1 MPNPELRPFPFSS
14 AQTTTVI
21 RTIHQAPN
29 PQMTTRGVKR
39 RRASIACLLCR
50 KRKVRC
56 NVIESGGTCR
66 NCRFDGHTCVIKS
79 KRRGA
84 SNETRVLVMKDPEA
98 SSTEAYRPISP
109 SQYLDF
115 GQNQHI
121 LPSLCPASAAT
132 DAYCTPETEHNV
144 PLTDYG
150 TKPPTPPGDDTWF
163 NSQRPAP
170 RLSPHAERELLS
182 DDNIPNSC
190 QARLPKRRQKFPWIA
205 GGFILFPFYHFIK
218 HPSSREVDSEV
229 ARLLEQ
235 RGCLHVPTKP
245 ILEEFVNNYFLY
257 FHPLVPLLDEQR
269 FWASYNEQTDS
280 NGYVSLFVLQAM
292 LFVSSP
298 YVSLESLVCLGF
310 HTVKEAQDEFYSR
323 ATTLFD
329 LQSTL
334 GDQDRAQGAIMLTYR
349 TISFMD
355 KKPLYWLS
363 IATHYAKSADA
374 HRYHE
379 KQDTREGALLKRLW
393 WCCVLRDRILALA
406 LRQSPLLSPT
416 AYNCPELSVADF
428 AHEIGT
434 SRVYDGIVKRLIVQI
449 AIALGDLG
457 TLLSEIPPAPSLAK
471 VRELCRDEIEDL
483 TMRLDKWYDETY
495 AMFRLPTLITGAHES
510 LILFSNVLCTYYH
523 AAKASLYNHTL
534 LSRDFLE
541 GEQLDDPPNARI
553 VAHKSLG
560 CCLRSI
566 TENMIELKDSGLVQY
581 LPVTFISFAATP
593 FIWYLL
599 QSHIQNTD
607 GDTQRDLDAHLDV
620 MNQFNRLYD
629 NATSTIKYIQ
639 GIVEHLKISV
649 PLPTYTASSHVADE
663 HAVRPATLIEES
675 WSSDTWADMLLKDPR
690 MYLRIAFA
698 VEFSL
703 ARGRC
708 PAEEDFPQWLRDHRR
723 HEDEPYSHSSSTRGN
738 SHLNSVFFSEAMED
752 FADDDQEV
760 L

>member
-1 MPNPELRPFPFSS
+1 
-14 AQTTTVI
+14 
-21 RTIHQAPN
+21 
-29 PQMTTRGVKR
+29 
-39 RRASIACLLCR
+39 
-50 KRKVRC
+50 
-56 NVIESGGTCR
+56 
-66 NCRFDGHTCVIKS
+66 
-79 KRRGA
+79 
-84 SNETRVLVMKDPEA
+84 MKDLEA
-98 SSTEAYRPISP
+98 SSDEAYRPISP
-109 SQYLDF
+109 SQYLDLDE
-115 GQNQHI
+115 NQRI
-121 LPSLCPASAAT
+121 LPSLCPAAAVT
-132 DAYCTPETEHNV
+132 DAYSTPETDHNV

-150 TKPPTPPGDDTWF
+150 TKPPTPPGDDTWS
-163 NSQRPAP
+163 NSKRPAP
-170 RLSPHAERELLS
+170 RLSTHAERELLS
-182 DDNIPNSC
+182 DDNIPSSC
-190 QARLPKRRQKFPWIA
+190 QARLRKRRQKFPWIT

-218 HPSSREVDSEV
+218 HLSSREVDSEV

-269 FWASYNEQTDS
+269 FWASYSEQADS

-298 YVSLESLVCLGF
+298 
-310 HTVKEAQDEFYSR
+310 
-323 ATTLFD
+323 TLFD

-334 GDQDRAQGAIMLTYR
+334 GDQDRAQGAILLTYR

-363 IATHYAKSADA
+363 IATHYAKSADT
-374 HRYHE
+374 HRYQE

-416 AYNCPELSVADF
+416 AYNCPELSAADF

-434 SRVYDGIVKRLIVQI
+434 SLVYDGIVKRLIVQI

-483 TMRLDKWYDETY
+483 TMRLDKWYDKTY
-495 AMFRLPTLITGAHES
+495 AMFKLPTLITGAHES

-523 AAKASLYNHTL
+523 
-534 LSRDFLE
+534 
-541 GEQLDDPPNARI
+541 
-553 VAHKSLG
+553 
-560 CCLRSI
+560 
-566 TENMIELKDSGLVQY
+566 
-581 LPVTFISFAATP
+581 ISFAATP

-599 QSHIQNTD
+599 QSHIQNSD

-620 MNQFNRLYD
+620 MNQFNYLYD
-629 NATSTIKYIQ
+629 NATSTIKYIR
-639 GIVEHLKISV
+639 GIVEHIKISV
-649 PLPTYTASSHVADE
+649 PLPTYTASSHGADE
-663 HAVRPATLIEES
+663 HVVRPATLIEES
-675 WSSDTWADMLLKDPR
+675 WSSDTWTDMLLKDPR
-690 MYLRIAFA
+690 MYLRIALA

-708 PAEEDFPQWLRDHRR
+708 PAEEDFPQWLREHRR

>member
-1 MPNPELRPFPFSS
+1 
-14 AQTTTVI
+14 
-21 RTIHQAPN
+21 
-29 PQMTTRGVKR
+29 
-39 RRASIACLLCR
+39 
-50 KRKVRC
+50 
-56 NVIESGGTCR
+56 
-66 NCRFDGHTCVIKS
+66 
-79 KRRGA
+79 
-84 SNETRVLVMKDPEA
+84 MKDPEA
-98 SSTEAYRPISP
+98 SSAETYRPISP
-109 SQYLDF
+109 SQYLDLD
-115 GQNQHI
+115 QNQHI
-121 LPSLCPASAAT
+121 LPSLCPAAAAT
-132 DAYCTPETEHNV
+132 DAYSTPETEHNV

-150 TKPPTPPGDDTWF
+150 TKPPTPPGDVTWS

-170 RLSPHAERELLS
+170 RLSTNAERELLS
-182 DDNIPNSC
+182 DDNVPSSC
-190 QARLPKRRQKFPWIA
+190 QARLPKRRQKFPWIT

-229 ARLLEQ
+229 ARL
-235 RGCLHVPTKP
+235 
-245 ILEEFVNNYFLY
+245 
-257 FHPLVPLLDEQR
+257 
-269 FWASYNEQTDS
+269 
-280 NGYVSLFVLQAM
+280 
-292 LFVSSP
+292 
-298 YVSLESLVCLGF
+298 
-310 HTVKEAQDEFYSR
+310 
-323 ATTLFD
+323 
-329 LQSTL
+329 
-334 GDQDRAQGAIMLTYR
+334 AQGAIMLTYR

-363 IATHYAKSADA
+363 IAIHYAKSADA

-434 SRVYDGIVKRLIVQI
+434 SRVYDGIVKRLIVQV

-483 TMRLDKWYDETY
+483 TMRLDNWYDETY

-510 LILFSNVLCTYYH
+510 LILFSNVLCTYYQ
-523 AAKASLYNHTL
+523 
-534 LSRDFLE
+534 DFLE

-553 VAHKSLG
+553 VAHTSLG

-581 LPVTFISFAATP
+581 LP
-593 FIWYLL
+593 
-599 QSHIQNTD
+599 NTD
-607 GDTQRDLDAHLDV
+607 GGTQRDLDAHLDV
-620 MNQFNRLYD
+620 MKQFNHLYD

-639 GIVEHLKISV
+639 GIVEHIKISV
-649 PLPTYTASSHVADE
+649 PLPTYTASSHGPDE
-663 HAVRPATLIEES
+663 HAMRPATLIEES
-675 WSSDTWADMLLKDPR
+675 WSSDTWTDMLLKEPR

-708 PAEEDFPQWLRDHRR
+708 PAEEDFPQWLRDHHR

-738 SHLNSVFFSEAMED
+738 SRLNSVFFSEAMED

>member
-1 MPNPELRPFPFSS
+1 
-14 AQTTTVI
+14 
-21 RTIHQAPN
+21 
-29 PQMTTRGVKR
+29 
-39 RRASIACLLCR
+39 
-50 KRKVRC
+50 
-56 NVIESGGTCR
+56 
-66 NCRFDGHTCVIKS
+66 
-79 KRRGA
+79 
-84 SNETRVLVMKDPEA
+84 
-98 SSTEAYRPISP
+98 
-109 SQYLDF
+109 
-115 GQNQHI
+115 
-121 LPSLCPASAAT
+121 
-132 DAYCTPETEHNV
+132 
-144 PLTDYG
+144 
-150 TKPPTPPGDDTWF
+150 
-163 NSQRPAP
+163 
-170 RLSPHAERELLS
+170 
-182 DDNIPNSC
+182 
-190 QARLPKRRQKFPWIA
+190 
-205 GGFILFPFYHFIK
+205 
-218 HPSSREVDSEV
+218 
-229 ARLLEQ
+229 
-235 RGCLHVPTKP
+235 
-245 ILEEFVNNYFLY
+245 
-257 FHPLVPLLDEQR
+257 
-269 FWASYNEQTDS
+269 
-280 NGYVSLFVLQAM
+280 
-292 LFVSSP
+292 
-298 YVSLESLVCLGF
+298 
-310 HTVKEAQDEFYSR
+310 
-323 ATTLFD
+323 
-329 LQSTL
+329 
-334 GDQDRAQGAIMLTYR
+334 MLTYR

-379 KQDTREGALLKRLW
+379 KQDTREGGLLKRLW

-471 VRELCRDEIEDL
+471 
-483 TMRLDKWYDETY
+483 
-495 AMFRLPTLITGAHES
+495 
-510 LILFSNVLCTYYH
+510 
-523 AAKASLYNHTL
+523 
-534 LSRDFLE
+534 
-541 GEQLDDPPNARI
+541 
-553 VAHKSLG
+553 
-560 CCLRSI
+560 
-566 TENMIELKDSGLVQY
+566 
-581 LPVTFISFAATP
+581 
-593 FIWYLL
+593 
-599 QSHIQNTD
+599 NTD

-675 WSSDTWADMLLKDPR
+675 LSSDTWADMLLKNPR

-738 SHLNSVFFSEAMED
+738 SRLNSVFFSEAMED
-752 FADDDQEV
+752 FADEDREV

>member
-1 MPNPELRPFPFSS
+1 
-14 AQTTTVI
+14 
-21 RTIHQAPN
+21 
-29 PQMTTRGVKR
+29 
-39 RRASIACLLCR
+39 
-50 KRKVRC
+50 
-56 NVIESGGTCR
+56 
-66 NCRFDGHTCVIKS
+66 
-79 KRRGA
+79 
-84 SNETRVLVMKDPEA
+84 MKDLEA
-98 SSTEAYRPISP
+98 SSDEAYRPISP
-109 SQYLDF
+109 SQYLDLD
-115 GQNQHI
+115 QNQHI
-121 LPSLCPASAAT
+121 LPSLCPVAAVT
-132 DAYCTPETEHNV
+132 DAYSTPETEHSV
-144 PLTDYG
+144 LLTDYG
-150 TKPPTPPGDDTWF
+150 NKPPTPPGDDTWS

-170 RLSPHAERELLS
+170 RLSTHAERELLS
-182 DDNIPNSC
+182 DNNVSSSC
-190 QARLPKRRQKFPWIA
+190 QARLPKRRQKFPWIT
-205 GGFILFPFYHFIK
+205 GGFMLFPFYHFIK
-218 HPSSREVDSEV
+218 HLSSREVDSEV

-269 FWASYNEQTDS
+269 FWASYSEQADS

-329 LQSTL
+329 LQPTL
-334 GDQDRAQGAIMLTYR
+334 GDQERAQGAIMLTYR

-379 KQDTREGALLKRLW
+379 KQDTREGGLLKRLW

-483 TMRLDKWYDETY
+483 TMRLDKWYDKTY

-523 AAKASLYNHTL
+523 AAKTSLYNHTL

-649 PLPTYTASSHVADE
+649 PLPTYTASSHGADE
-663 HAVRPATLIEES
+663 HVVRPATLIEES

-690 MYLRIAFA
+690 MYLRIALA

-738 SHLNSVFFSEAMED
+738 SSLNSVFFSEAMED
-752 FADDDQEV
+752 FADEDQEV

>member
-1 MPNPELRPFPFSS
+1 MSNPNLR
-14 AQTTTVI
+14 
-21 RTIHQAPN
+21 
-29 PQMTTRGVKR
+29 
-39 RRASIACLLCR
+39 
-50 KRKVRC
+50 
-56 NVIESGGTCR
+56 
-66 NCRFDGHTCVIKS
+66 S
-79 KRRGA
+79 K
-84 SNETRVLVMKDPEA
+84 ETRVLVMKDLEA
-98 SSTEAYRPISP
+98 SSAEIYRPISP
-109 SQYLDF
+109 SQYLDLD
-115 GQNQHI
+115 QNQHI
-121 LPSLCPASAAT
+121 LPTLCPVAAAT
-132 DAYCTPETEHNV
+132 DAYSTPETENSV

-150 TKPPTPPGDDTWF
+150 NKSPTPPADDTWSK
-163 NSQRPAP
+163 SQRPAP
-170 RLSPHAERELLS
+170 RLSTHAERELLS
-182 DDNIPNSC
+182 DDNIPSSC
-190 QARLPKRRQKFPWIA
+190 QARLPKRRQKFPWIT
-205 GGFILFPFYHFIK
+205 GGFMLFPFYHFIK
-218 HPSSREVDSEV
+218 HPSSQEVDSEV

-269 FWASYNEQTDS
+269 FWASYSEQADS

-363 IATHYAKSADA
+363 IATHYAKSADT
-374 HRYHE
+374 HRHQE

-416 AYNCPELSVADF
+416 AYNCPELSAADF

-434 SRVYDGIVKRLIVQI
+434 SLVYDGIVKRLIVQI

-483 TMRLDKWYDETY
+483 TMRLDKWYDKTY
-495 AMFRLPTLITGAHES
+495 AMFKLPTLITGAHES

-523 AAKASLYNHTL
+523 
-534 LSRDFLE
+534 
-541 GEQLDDPPNARI
+541 
-553 VAHKSLG
+553 
-560 CCLRSI
+560 
-566 TENMIELKDSGLVQY
+566 
-581 LPVTFISFAATP
+581 ISFAATP

-599 QSHIQNTD
+599 QSHIQNSD

-620 MNQFNRLYD
+620 MNQFNHLYD
-629 NATSTIKYIQ
+629 NATSTIKYIR
-639 GIVEHLKISV
+639 GIVEHIKISV
-649 PLPTYTASSHVADE
+649 PLPTYTASSHGADE
-663 HAVRPATLIEES
+663 HVVRPATLIEES
-675 WSSDTWADMLLKDPR
+675 WSSDTWTDMLLKDPR
-690 MYLRIAFA
+690 MYLRIALA

-708 PAEEDFPQWLRDHRR
+708 PAEEDFPQWLREHRR